1 MRGGNNRQRK
11 SRCSVFTLLV
21 HIIFQ
26 AAAGVH
32 GSSILDV
39 RSAQAASAAEQSRT
53 AWLVPHGVPHHI
65 YKANVSAVEA
75 WTPCHPDAYPP
86 GAWVSRTGGGHG
98 QASGFGSHLYGT
110 AKVQRFIWAHQ
121 HPSDCSTAKYLL
133 YTPIASG
140 IGSILHQMGQA
151 LALAIE
157 MQRVLVIAYT
167 PQFPYYSAARC
178 GVGVSFEACY
188 FEPLS
193 SCSWRDAT
201 EGITDSIPSIN
212 SPSQV
217 TNPAL
222 KTVQMSG
229 HFTASDYHCQSV
241 PPQFHS
247 LLRGGP
253 IDWDKKHY
261 WWRAQSVAY
270 IVRPNARTLAE
281 LAMRKRRVYPGRQ
294 IRRGTISVH
303 VRHGD
308 KHIESTPIP
317 DKVYLAQAEQMAR
330 SAAFS
335 WTESLG
341 RAGAHDQ
348 AGQPNQNRQYGQFGW
363 RGQIRQPIQIR
374 QQARVQLPPIFL
386 STEDPS
392 TIEFF
397 ARQPLWDVSYAN
409 VTRKPDVSKSTLS
422 YVEEIGGYEE
432 MLNSLV
438 NLDLAL
444 ECDAWIGTLSS
455 NWCRLIDELRAT
467 VRCRAHGSFLDAEQ
481 KNPPQELNW

>member
-1 MRGGNNRQRK
+1 MTGGKARQWR

-21 HIIFQ
+21 QTIFQ
-26 AAAGVH
+26 AAVGAH
-32 GSSILDV
+32 GGSRLIVSS
-39 RSAQAASAAEQSRT
+39 SQAAFAAEQIRT
-53 AWLVPHGVPHHI
+53 VRAIPHGAPHHI
-65 YKANVSAVEA
+65 YRANVSAVEA

-86 GAWVSRTGGGHG
+86 GAWVSRTGSGHS
-98 QASGFGSHLYGT
+98 SGLGSHLYGT

-121 HPSDCSTAKYLL
+121 HPSDCSTAKFLL

-140 IGSILHQMGQA
+140 IGSIFHQMGQA

-157 MQRVLVIAYT
+157 MDRVLVIAYT

-193 SCSWRDAT
+193 SCSWRDAI
-201 EGITDSIPSIN
+201 EGVTSRIPNIN

-222 KTVQMSG
+222 KTVQMYGLFS
-229 HFTASDYHCQSV
+229 ASDYDNKAV

-247 LLRGGP
+247 LLLGGP
-253 IDWDKKHY
+253 IDWEKRRY

-270 IVRPNARTLAE
+270 IVRPNSRTLAE
-281 LAMRKRRVYPGRQ
+281 LAARKRRVYPGRQ
-294 IRRGTISVH
+294 IKRGTISVH

-308 KHIESTPIP
+308 KHTESPSIP
-317 DKVYLAQAEQMAR
+317 DEAYLAQAKQMRR
-330 SAAFS
+330 SGALDR
-335 WTESLG
+335 TGTLGQG
-341 RAGAHDQ
+341 RAESNTA
-348 AGQPNQNRQYGQFGW
+348 
-363 RGQIRQPIQIR
+363 
-374 QQARVQLPPIFL
+374 IFL

-409 VTRKPDVSKSTLS
+409 VTRKPDVSRSTLS
-422 YVEEIGGYEE
+422 YVAEIGGYEE

-467 VRCRAHGSFLDAEQ
+467 VRCKAHGPYLDAEQ
-481 KNPPQELNW
+481 KNPPQDLNW